1 MVAVR
6 NDRRTAYTEDPRVR
20 MLTAYDVMDRTGLA
34 YETALALVKAKGV
47 RFGTRQ
53 YRISEAALARALTP
67 DEKEGAVI

>member
-1 MVAVR
+1 MVAVQD
-6 NDRRTAYTEDPRVR
+6 DRRTANAVDPRVR

-53 YRISEAALARALTP
+53 YRISEAALARTLTP
-67 DEKEGAVI
+67 DDGERL